1 MIQTAFYS
9 DIGGRPQNEDTVREI
24 RKGEAVCVVVADGLG
39 GHGGGKQASSLA
51 AQTVC
56 NGWRG
61 GTDTRELAELIR
73 QAHEQVKGIQTE
85 SCAMKTTIVMLT
97 IRDGKAVWAHAGD
110 TRLYH
115 FINGNWDFQTK
126 DHSASQIAVT
136 LGDITADQIRFHED
150 RNRVL
155 RALGQEGSLKV
166 DTKEELLLS
175 GKHAFLLCTDG
186 FWEYVLEK
194 EMEECLRLAQNP
206 QDWLERMR
214 EILYCRV
221 PADNDNNT
229 AAALWL
235 ER

>member
-1 MIQTAFYS
+1 MIQTASYS

-24 RKGEAVCVVVADGLG
+24 RKGEAVCMVVADGLG
-39 GHGGGKQASSLA
+39 GHGGGERASSLA
-51 AQTVC
+51 ARTVC
-56 NGWRG
+56 DGWQG
-61 GTDTRELAELIR
+61 GTDSQELVKLIQ
-73 QAHEQVKGIQTE
+73 QAHTHVQGIQTE
-85 SCAMKTTIVMLT
+85 RCAMKTTIVTLT
-97 IRDGKAVWAHAGD
+97 VRESQAVWAHVGD

-115 FINGNWDFQTK
+115 FFNGNWDFQTK

-136 LGDITADQIRFHED
+136 LGDITSDQIRFHED

-155 RALGQEGSLKV
+155 RALGQEGGLKV
-166 DTKEELLLS
+166 DTGEESLLP

-194 EMEECLRLAQNP
+194 EMEECLRSAQNP

-214 EILYCRV
+214 EILYNRI
-221 PADNDNNT
+221 PEDNDNNT
-229 AAALWL
+229 AAVLWL

>member
-1 MIQTAFYS
+1 MIQTASYS
-9 DIGGRPQNEDTVREI
+9 DIGGRPLNEDTVRET

-39 GHGGGKQASSLA
+39 GHGGGEQASSMA
-51 AQTVC
+51 ARTVC
-56 NGWRG
+56 DGWQG
-61 GTDTRELAELIR
+61 GTDSQELARLIQ
-73 QAHEQVKGIQTE
+73 QAHEYIQGIQTDR
-85 SCAMKTTIVMLT
+85 CAMKTTIAALT
-97 IRDGKAVWAHAGD
+97 VWDNRAVWAHVGD

-136 LGDITADQIRFHED
+136 LGDITSDQIRFHED

-166 DTKEELLLS
+166 ETKEEYLMP

-194 EMEECLRLAQNP
+194 EMEECLRSAQDP

-214 EILYCRV
+214 EILYNRV
-221 PADNDNNT
+221 PEDNDNNS
-229 AAALWL
+229 AAVLWL